1 MPKDLPLSDLQFFD
15 RTAEYSVSW
24 RRLPHW
30 AQAGT
35 VCFITW
41 RTADS
46 LPVAAIRRLFN
57 KRQELLLQFGFQ
69 QNADWKTTLDS
80 SPVSIRTKLH
90 WTFFETWDSEL
101 HNAAG
106 ACWLREPGLAEIVM
120 KCLRHFDGDR
130 YVLTDAV
137 IMPNHVHLMAAFRN
151 EELLLK
157 QCTSW
162 KRFTAMQINRRLK
175 DKKISV
181 SSDGEFWQTDQF
193 DHLVRSEEHF
203 IHFRHYVRENA
214 TQAGLDDRP
223 NAYYSRR

>member
-1 MPKDLPLSDLQFFD
+1 MSEKSPLSDLQFFN
-15 RTAEYSVSW
+15 RSAEYSVSW

-69 QNADWKTTLDS
+69 QNADWKTTLES
-80 SPVSIRTKLH
+80 SPASIRTKLH
-90 WTFFETWDSEL
+90 WAFFETWDSEL

-106 ACWLREPGLAEIVM
+106 ACCLREPELAEIVM

-162 KRFTAMQINRRLK
+162 KRFTATQINRWLK

-193 DHLVRSEEHF
+193 DHLVRGEEHF
-203 IHFRHYVRENA
+203 VHFRHYIQENA

-223 NAYYSRR
+223 NAYYSRQ

>member
-1 MPKDLPLSDLQFFD
+1 MSKDLSLSNLQFFN
-15 RTAEYSVSW
+15 RGTEYSVSW
-24 RRLPHW
+24 RQLPHW

-35 VCFITW
+35 VCFVTW

-80 SPVSIRTKLH
+80 SPLSIRTNLH
-90 WTFFETWDSEL
+90 WAFFETWDGEL

-106 ACWLREPGLAEIVM
+106 VCWLREPELAEIVM

-137 IMPNHVHLMAAFRN
+137 VMPNHVHLMVAFRN
-151 EELLLK
+151 EESLLT

-162 KRFTAMQINRRLK
+162 KRFTATQINRWLK
-175 DKKISV
+175 DKGISMPK
-181 SSDGEFWQTDQF
+181 DGEFWQRDQF
-193 DHLVRSEEHF
+193 DHLVRGEEYF
-203 IHFRHYVRENA
+203 GHFRHYIRENA
-214 TQAGLDDRP
+214 KQAGLDDRSK
-223 NAYYSRR
+223 AYYSRA